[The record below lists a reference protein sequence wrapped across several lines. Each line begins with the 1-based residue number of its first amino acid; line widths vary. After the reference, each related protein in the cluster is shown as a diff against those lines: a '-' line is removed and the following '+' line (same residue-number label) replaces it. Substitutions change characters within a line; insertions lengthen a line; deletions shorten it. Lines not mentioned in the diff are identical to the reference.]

1 MARFGRRQVVL
12 GAALG
17 WVIYAVSTG
26 PCRVAPGW
34 VVVGLGAVSV
44 AAMMA
49 AVVAAVRML
58 WVQSSRDQPRGLVLG
73 LAIGWRLR

>member
-1 MARFGRRQVVL
+1 MARFGRRQVVLGVVL

-26 PCRVAPGW
+26 PGHLAPGW
-34 VVVGLGAVSV
+34 VLVGLGAVSV
-44 AAMMA
+44 APM
-49 AVVAAVRML
+49 VAAVRTL

-73 LAIGWRLR
+73 LGIGSRLL